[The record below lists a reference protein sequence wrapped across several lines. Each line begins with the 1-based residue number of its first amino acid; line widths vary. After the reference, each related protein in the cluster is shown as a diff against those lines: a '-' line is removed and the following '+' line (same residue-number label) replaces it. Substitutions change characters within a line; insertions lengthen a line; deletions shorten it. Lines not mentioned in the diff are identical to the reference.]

1 MKKIINLLVGTQDD
15 ILRVDQFIK
24 KYEKDLSRSKIKNL
38 ILQKNLSINNKL
50 NDDPSKKIKIND
62 KISLIIPEPEEVNLK
77 PFEYKI
83 EIIYEDNDLLV
94 LNKKADISM
103 HPGAGNKD
111 RTLVNALINYKKKL
125 SNINGEL
132 RPGIVHRIDRHTSG
146 LVVIAKNNFTH
157 ENLSNQFSEHSIE
170 RKYQTLVWGKL
181 RPSKGRI
188 ETLITR
194 SSKNRQLM
202 SVSLSKGKNSITNYK
217 TLEIFEKQNIPTF
230 SLIECKLETGRTHQI
245 RAHFKSIGHPL
256 FNDQDYGGSSILKG
270 TTFTK
275 YKQFVNNAFKVCPR
289 QALHADSLGFLH
301 PRSGK
306 EIFFKIDLPNDM
318 QTLINKWRKYSQ
330 HINF

>member
-1 MKKIINLLVGTQDD
+1 MKKIINLLVETKDD
-15 ILRVDQFIK
+15 ILRVDQFIN

-38 ILQKNLSINNKL
+38 ILKKNLSINNKL

-132 RPGIVHRIDRHTSG
+132 RPGIVHRIDKHTSG
-146 LVVIAKNNFTH
+146 LVVIAKNNFSH
-157 ENLSNQFSEHSIE
+157 ENLSNQFKEHSID

-181 RPSKGRI
+181 RPSNGKI

-217 TLEIFEKQNIPTF
+217 TLEIFEKETVPTF

-245 RAHFKSIGHPL
+245 RVHMSYKGNNIVG
-256 FNDQDYGGSSILKG
+256 DQ
-270 TTFTK
+270 K
-275 YKQFVNNAFKVCPR
+275 YKKKFKKIKNINKDLEKKIINLDRQF
-289 QALHADSLGFLH
+289 LHAISLGFTH
-301 PRSGK
+301 PTKNKRMN
-306 EIFFKIDLPNDM
+306 FKSKLPND
-318 QTLINKWRKYSQ
+318 LENILKSLRNA
-330 HINF
+330 

>member
-15 ILRVDQFIK
+15 ILRVDQFIN

-38 ILQKNLSINNKL
+38 ILKKNLSINNKL

-111 RTLVNALINYKKKL
+111 KTLVNALINYKKKL

-132 RPGIVHRIDRHTSG
+132 RPGIVHRIDKHTSG

-181 RPSKGRI
+181 RPSNGRI

-217 TLEIFEKQNIPTF
+217 TLEIFEKETVPTF

-245 RAHFKSIGHPL
+245 RVHMSYKGNNIVG
-256 FNDQDYGGSSILKG
+256 DQ
-270 TTFTK
+270 K
-275 YKQFVNNAFKVCPR
+275 YKKKFKKIKNINIDLEKKIMNLDRQF
-289 QALHADSLGFLH
+289 LHAVSLGFTH
-301 PRSGK
+301 PTKNKRMN
-306 EIFFKIDLPNDM
+306 FKSKLPND
-318 QTLINKWRKYSQ
+318 LENILKSLRNA
-330 HINF
+330 

>member
-15 ILRVDQFIK
+15 ILRVDQFIN

-38 ILQKNLSINNKL
+38 ILKKNLSINNKL

-111 RTLVNALINYKKKL
+111 KTLVNALINYKKKL

-132 RPGIVHRIDRHTSG
+132 RPGIVHRIDKHTSG

-157 ENLSNQFSEHSIE
+157 ENLSNQFSEHTIE

-181 RPSKGRI
+181 RPSNGKI

-217 TLEIFEKQNIPTF
+217 TLEIFEKETVPTF

-245 RAHFKSIGHPL
+245 RVHMSYKGNNIVG
-256 FNDQDYGGSSILKG
+256 DQ
-270 TTFTK
+270 K
-275 YKQFVNNAFKVCPR
+275 YKKKFKKIKNINKNLEKKIMNLDRQF
-289 QALHADSLGFLH
+289 LHAVSLGFTH
-301 PRSGK
+301 PTKNKRMN
-306 EIFFKIDLPNDM
+306 FKSKLPND
-318 QTLINKWRKYSQ
+318 LENILKSLRNA
-330 HINF
+330 

>member
-15 ILRVDQFIK
+15 ILRVDQFIN

-38 ILQKNLSINNKL
+38 ILKKNLSINNKL

-132 RPGIVHRIDRHTSG
+132 RPGIVHRIDKHTSG

-181 RPSKGRI
+181 RPSNGKI

-217 TLEIFEKQNIPTF
+217 TLEIFEKETVPTF

-245 RAHFKSIGHPL
+245 RVHMSYKGNNIVG
-256 FNDQDYGGSSILKG
+256 DQ
-270 TTFTK
+270 K
-275 YKQFVNNAFKVCPR
+275 YKKKFKKIRNINKDLEKKILNLDRQF
-289 QALHADSLGFLH
+289 LHAVSLGFTH
-301 PRSGK
+301 PTKNKRMN
-306 EIFFKIDLPNDM
+306 FKSKLPND
-318 QTLINKWRKYSQ
+318 LENILKSLRNA
-330 HINF
+330 

>member
-1 MKKIINLLVGTQDD
+1 MKKTINLLVGTQDD
-15 ILRVDQFIK
+15 ILRVDQFIN

-38 ILQKNLSINNKL
+38 ILKKNLSINNKL

-111 RTLVNALINYKKKL
+111 KTLVNALINYKKKL

-132 RPGIVHRIDRHTSG
+132 RPGIVHRIDKHTSG

-181 RPSKGRI
+181 RPSNGKI

-217 TLEIFEKQNIPTF
+217 TLEIFEKETVPTF

-245 RAHFKSIGHPL
+245 RVHMSYKGNNIVG
-256 FNDQDYGGSSILKG
+256 DQ
-270 TTFTK
+270 K
-275 YKQFVNNAFKVCPR
+275 YKKKFKKIKNINKDLEKKIMNLDRQF
-289 QALHADSLGFLH
+289 LHAVSLGFTH
-301 PRSGK
+301 PTKNKRMN
-306 EIFFKIDLPNDM
+306 FKSKLPND
-318 QTLINKWRKYSQ
+318 LENILKSLRNA
-330 HINF
+330 

>member
-15 ILRVDQFIK
+15 ILRVDQFIN

-38 ILQKNLSINNKL
+38 ILKKNLSINNKL

-83 EIIYEDNDLLV
+83 EIIYEDDDLLV
-94 LNKKADISM
+94 LDKKADISM

-132 RPGIVHRIDRHTSG
+132 RPGIVHRIDKHTSG

-157 ENLSNQFSEHSIE
+157 ENLSNQFSEHTIE

-181 RPSKGRI
+181 RPSNGKI

-217 TLEIFEKQNIPTF
+217 TLEIFEKETVPTF

-245 RAHFKSIGHPL
+245 RVHMSYKGNNIVG
-256 FNDQDYGGSSILKG
+256 DQ
-270 TTFTK
+270 K
-275 YKQFVNNAFKVCPR
+275 YKKKFKKIKNINKDLEKKIMNLDRQF
-289 QALHADSLGFLH
+289 LHAVSLGFTH
-301 PRSGK
+301 PTKNKRMN
-306 EIFFKIDLPNDM
+306 FKSKLPND
-318 QTLINKWRKYSQ
+318 LENILKSLRNA
-330 HINF
+330 

>member
-1 MKKIINLLVGTQDD
+1 MKKIINLLVETQDD
-15 ILRVDQFIK
+15 ILRVDQFIN

-38 ILQKNLSINNKL
+38 ILKKNLSINNKL

-111 RTLVNALINYKKKL
+111 RTLVNALINYNKKL

-132 RPGIVHRIDRHTSG
+132 RPGIVHRIDKHTSG

-181 RPSKGRI
+181 RPSNGKI

-217 TLEIFEKQNIPTF
+217 TLEIFEKETVPTF

-245 RAHFKSIGHPL
+245 RVHMSYKGNNIVG
-256 FNDQDYGGSSILKG
+256 DQ
-270 TTFTK
+270 K
-275 YKQFVNNAFKVCPR
+275 YKKKFKKIKNIKKDLEKKIMNLDRQF
-289 QALHADSLGFLH
+289 LHAVSLGFTH
-301 PRSGK
+301 PTKNKRMN
-306 EIFFKIDLPNDM
+306 FKSKLPND
-318 QTLINKWRKYSQ
+318 LENILKSLRNA
-330 HINF
+330 

>member
-1 MKKIINLLVGTQDD
+1 MKKIINLLVGTQDN
-15 ILRVDQFIK
+15 ILRVDQFIN

-38 ILQKNLSINNKL
+38 ILKKNLSINNKL
-50 NDDPSKKIKIND
+50 NDDPSKKTKIND

-132 RPGIVHRIDRHTSG
+132 RPGIVHRIDKHTSG
-146 LVVIAKNNFTH
+146 LVVIAKNNFSH
-157 ENLSNQFSEHSIE
+157 ENLSNQFSEHSID

-181 RPSKGRI
+181 RPSNGKI

-217 TLEIFEKQNIPTF
+217 TLEIFEKETVPTF

-245 RAHFKSIGHPL
+245 RVHMSYKGNNIVG
-256 FNDQDYGGSSILKG
+256 DQ
-270 TTFTK
+270 K
-275 YKQFVNNAFKVCPR
+275 YKKKFKKIKNINKDLEKKIMNLDRQF
-289 QALHADSLGFLH
+289 LHAVSLGFTH
-301 PRSGK
+301 PTKNKRMN
-306 EIFFKIDLPNDM
+306 FKSKLPND
-318 QTLINKWRKYSQ
+318 LENILKSLRNA
-330 HINF
+330 

>member
-1 MKKIINLLVGTQDD
+1 MKKIINLLVETQDD
-15 ILRVDQFIK
+15 ILRVDQFIN

-38 ILQKNLSINNKL
+38 ILKKNLSINNKL
-50 NDDPSKKIKIND
+50 NDDPSKKTKIND
-62 KISLIIPEPEEVNLK
+62 KITLIIPEPEEVNLK

-132 RPGIVHRIDRHTSG
+132 RPGIVHRIDKHTSG

-181 RPSKGRI
+181 RPSNGRI

-217 TLEIFEKQNIPTF
+217 TLEIFEKETVPTF

-245 RAHFKSIGHPL
+245 RVHMSYKGNNIVG
-256 FNDQDYGGSSILKG
+256 DQ
-270 TTFTK
+270 K
-275 YKQFVNNAFKVCPR
+275 YKKKFKKIKNINKDLEKKIVNLDRQF
-289 QALHADSLGFLH
+289 LHAVSLGFTH
-301 PRSGK
+301 PTKNKRMN
-306 EIFFKIDLPNDM
+306 FKSKLPND
-318 QTLINKWRKYSQ
+318 LENILKSLRNA
-330 HINF
+330 

>member
-15 ILRVDQFIK
+15 ILRVDQFIN

-38 ILQKNLSINNKL
+38 ILKKNLSINNKL
-50 NDDPSKKIKIND
+50 NDDPSKKTKIND

-132 RPGIVHRIDRHTSG
+132 RPGIVHRIDKHTSG

-181 RPSKGRI
+181 RPSNGKI

-217 TLEIFEKQNIPTF
+217 TLEIFEKETVPTF

-245 RAHFKSIGHPL
+245 RVHMSYKGNNIVG
-256 FNDQDYGGSSILKG
+256 DQ
-270 TTFTK
+270 K
-275 YKQFVNNAFKVCPR
+275 YKKKFKKIKNINKDLEKKIKNLDRQF
-289 QALHADSLGFLH
+289 LHAISLGFTH
-301 PRSGK
+301 PTKNKRMN
-306 EIFFKIDLPNDM
+306 FKSKLPND
-318 QTLINKWRKYSQ
+318 LENILKSLRNA
-330 HINF
+330 

>member
-15 ILRVDQFIK
+15 ILRVDQFIN

-38 ILQKNLSINNKL
+38 ILKKNLSINNKL
-50 NDDPSKKIKIND
+50 NDDPSKKTKIND

-111 RTLVNALINYKKKL
+111 KTLVNALINYKKKL

-132 RPGIVHRIDRHTSG
+132 RPGIVHRIDKHTSG

-157 ENLSNQFSEHSIE
+157 ENLSDQFSEHSIE

-181 RPSKGRI
+181 RPSNGRI

-217 TLEIFEKQNIPTF
+217 TLEIFEKETVPTF

-245 RAHFKSIGHPL
+245 RVHMSYKGNNIVG
-256 FNDQDYGGSSILKG
+256 DQ
-270 TTFTK
+270 K
-275 YKQFVNNAFKVCPR
+275 YKKKFKKIKNINKDLEKKIMNLDRQF
-289 QALHADSLGFLH
+289 LHAVSLGFTH
-301 PRSGK
+301 PTKNKRMN
-306 EIFFKIDLPNDM
+306 FKSKLPND
-318 QTLINKWRKYSQ
+318 LENILKSLRNA
-330 HINF
+330 

>member
-1 MKKIINLLVGTQDD
+1 MKKIINLLVGTKDN
-15 ILRVDQFIK
+15 ILRVDQFIN

-38 ILQKNLSINNKL
+38 ILKKNLSINNKL

-125 SNINGEL
+125 SNINGDL
-132 RPGIVHRIDRHTSG
+132 RPGIVHRIDKHTSG

-181 RPSKGRI
+181 RPSNGKI

-217 TLEIFEKQNIPTF
+217 TLEIFEKETVPTF

-245 RAHFKSIGHPL
+245 RVHMSYKGNNIVG
-256 FNDQDYGGSSILKG
+256 DQ
-270 TTFTK
+270 K
-275 YKQFVNNAFKVCPR
+275 YKKKFKKIKNINKNLEEKIMNLDRQF
-289 QALHADSLGFLH
+289 LHAVSLGFTH
-301 PRSGK
+301 PTKNKRMN
-306 EIFFKIDLPNDM
+306 FKSKLPND
-318 QTLINKWRKYSQ
+318 LENILKSLRNA
-330 HINF
+330 

>member
-15 ILRVDQFIK
+15 ILRVDQFIN

-38 ILQKNLSINNKL
+38 ILKKNLSINNKL

-111 RTLVNALINYKKKL
+111 KTLVNALINYKKKL

-132 RPGIVHRIDRHTSG
+132 RPGIVHRIDKNTSG

-217 TLEIFEKQNIPTF
+217 TLEIFEKETVPTF

-245 RAHFKSIGHPL
+245 RVHMS
-256 FNDQDYGGSSILKG
+256 YKG
-270 TTFTK
+270 
-275 YKQFVNNAFKVCPR
+275 NNIV
-289 QALHADSLGFLH
+289 
-301 PRSGK
+301 
-306 EIFFKIDLPNDM
+306 
-318 QTLINKWRKYSQ
+318 
-330 HINF
+330 HI

>member
-1 MKKIINLLVGTQDD
+1 MKKIINLLVGAQDD
-15 ILRVDQFIK
+15 ILRVDQFIN
-24 KYEKDLSRSKIKNL
+24 KYEKDLSRSRIKNL
-38 ILQKNLSINNKL
+38 ILKKNLSINNKL
-50 NDDPSKKIKIND
+50 NDDPSKKTKIND

-83 EIIYEDNDLLV
+83 EIIYEDDDLLV
-94 LNKKADISM
+94 LDKKADISM

-132 RPGIVHRIDRHTSG
+132 RPGIVHRIDKHTSG
-146 LVVIAKNNFTH
+146 LVVIAKNNFSH

-181 RPSKGRI
+181 RPSNGKI

-217 TLEIFEKQNIPTF
+217 TLEIFEKETVPTF

-245 RAHFKSIGHPL
+245 RVHMSYKGNNIVGDQKYKKKFKKIKNINKYLEKKIMNLDRQFLHAVSLEFTHPTKNKRMNFKS
-256 FNDQDYGGSSILKG
+256 K
-270 TTFTK
+270 
-275 YKQFVNNAFKVCPR
+275 
-289 QALHADSLGFLH
+289 
-301 PRSGK
+301 
-306 EIFFKIDLPNDM
+306 LPND
-318 QTLINKWRKYSQ
+318 LENILKNLR
-330 HINF
+330 NA

>member
-15 ILRVDQFIK
+15 ILRVDQFIN

-38 ILQKNLSINNKL
+38 ILKKNLSINNKL
-50 NDDPSKKIKIND
+50 NDDPSKKTKIND

-83 EIIYEDNDLLV
+83 EIIYEDDDLLV
-94 LNKKADISM
+94 LDKKADISM

-132 RPGIVHRIDRHTSG
+132 RPGIVHRIDKHTSG

-181 RPSKGRI
+181 RPSNGKI

-217 TLEIFEKQNIPTF
+217 TLEIFEKETVPTF

-245 RAHFKSIGHPL
+245 RVHMSYKGNNIVG
-256 FNDQDYGGSSILKG
+256 DQ
-270 TTFTK
+270 K
-275 YKQFVNNAFKVCPR
+275 YKKKFKKIKNINKDLEKKIINLDRQF
-289 QALHADSLGFLH
+289 LHAISLGFTH
-301 PRSGK
+301 PTKNKRMN
-306 EIFFKIDLPNDM
+306 FKSKLPND
-318 QTLINKWRKYSQ
+318 LENILKSLRNA
-330 HINF
+330 

>member
-1 MKKIINLLVGTQDD
+1 MKKIINLLVGTQDN
-15 ILRVDQFIK
+15 ILRVDQFIN

-38 ILQKNLSINNKL
+38 ILKKNLSINNKL

-111 RTLVNALINYKKKL
+111 KTLVNALINYKKKL

-132 RPGIVHRIDRHTSG
+132 RPGIVHRIDKHTSG

-181 RPSKGRI
+181 RPSNGKI

-217 TLEIFEKQNIPTF
+217 TLEIFEKETVPTF

-245 RAHFKSIGHPL
+245 RVHMSYKGNNIVG
-256 FNDQDYGGSSILKG
+256 DQ
-270 TTFTK
+270 K
-275 YKQFVNNAFKVCPR
+275 YKKKFKKIKNINKDLEKKIMNLDRQF
-289 QALHADSLGFLH
+289 LHAVSLGFTH
-301 PRSGK
+301 PTKNKRMN
-306 EIFFKIDLPNDM
+306 FKSKLPND
-318 QTLINKWRKYSQ
+318 LENILKSLRNA
-330 HINF
+330 

>member
-15 ILRVDQFIK
+15 ILRVDQFIN
-24 KYEKDLSRSKIKNL
+24 KYEKNLSRSKIKNL
-38 ILQKNLSINNKL
+38 ILKKNLSINNKL

-111 RTLVNALINYKKKL
+111 ITLVNALINYKKKL

-132 RPGIVHRIDRHTSG
+132 RPGIVHRIDKNTSG

-181 RPSKGRI
+181 RPSNGRI

-217 TLEIFEKQNIPTF
+217 TLEIFEKETVPTF
-230 SLIECKLETGRTHQI
+230 SLIECKLETGITHQI
-245 RAHFKSIGHPL
+245 RVHMSYKGNNIVG
-256 FNDQDYGGSSILKG
+256 DQ
-270 TTFTK
+270 K
-275 YKQFVNNAFKVCPR
+275 YKKKF
-289 QALHADSLGFLH
+289 
-301 PRSGK
+301 
-306 EIFFKIDLPNDM
+306 
-318 QTLINKWRKYSQ
+318 
-330 HINF
+330 

>member
-15 ILRVDQFIK
+15 ILRVDQFIN

-38 ILQKNLSINNKL
+38 ILKKNLSINNKL
-50 NDDPSKKIKIND
+50 NDDPSKKTKIND

-132 RPGIVHRIDRHTSG
+132 RPGIVHRIDKHTSG

-217 TLEIFEKQNIPTF
+217 TLEIFEKETVPTF

-245 RAHFKSIGHPL
+245 RVHMSYKGNNIVG
-256 FNDQDYGGSSILKG
+256 DQ
-270 TTFTK
+270 K
-275 YKQFVNNAFKVCPR
+275 YKKKFKKIKNINKDLEKKIMNLDRQF
-289 QALHADSLGFLH
+289 LHAVSLGFTH
-301 PRSGK
+301 PTKNKRMN
-306 EIFFKIDLPNDM
+306 FKSKLPND
-318 QTLINKWRKYSQ
+318 LENILKSLRNA
-330 HINF
+330 

>member
-15 ILRVDQFIK
+15 ILRVDQFIN

-38 ILQKNLSINNKL
+38 ILKKNLSINNKL

-132 RPGIVHRIDRHTSG
+132 RPGIVHRIDKHTSG

-181 RPSKGRI
+181 RPSNGKI

-217 TLEIFEKQNIPTF
+217 TLEIFEKETVPTF

-245 RAHFKSIGHPL
+245 RVHMSYKGNNIVGDQKYKKKFKKIKNIDRDLEKKIMSLDRQFLHAVSLGITHPTKNKRMNFKS
-256 FNDQDYGGSSILKG
+256 K
-270 TTFTK
+270 
-275 YKQFVNNAFKVCPR
+275 
-289 QALHADSLGFLH
+289 
-301 PRSGK
+301 
-306 EIFFKIDLPNDM
+306 LPND
-318 QTLINKWRKYSQ
+318 LENILKSLRNA
-330 HINF
+330 

>member
-15 ILRVDQFIK
+15 ILRVDQFIN

-38 ILQKNLSINNKL
+38 ILKKNLSINNKL

-62 KISLIIPEPEEVNLK
+62 KISLIIPEPKEVKLK

-111 RTLVNALINYKKKL
+111 KTLVNALINYKKKL

-132 RPGIVHRIDRHTSG
+132 RPGIVHRIDKHTSG

-181 RPSKGRI
+181 RPSNGRI

-217 TLEIFEKQNIPTF
+217 TLEIFEKETVPTF

-245 RAHFKSIGHPL
+245 RVHMSYKGNNIVG
-256 FNDQDYGGSSILKG
+256 DQ
-270 TTFTK
+270 K
-275 YKQFVNNAFKVCPR
+275 YKKKFKKIKNINKDLEKKIMNLDRQF
-289 QALHADSLGFLH
+289 LHAVSLGFTH
-301 PRSGK
+301 PTKNKRMN
-306 EIFFKIDLPNDM
+306 FKSKLPND
-318 QTLINKWRKYSQ
+318 LENILKSLRNA
-330 HINF
+330 

>member
-1 MKKIINLLVGTQDD
+1 MKKIINLLVDTKDD
-15 ILRVDQFIK
+15 ILRVDQFIN

-38 ILQKNLSINNKL
+38 ILKKNLSINNKL

-62 KISLIIPEPEEVNLK
+62 KISLIIPEPEEANLK

-132 RPGIVHRIDRHTSG
+132 RPGIVHRIDKHTSG

-181 RPSKGRI
+181 RPSNGKI

-217 TLEIFEKQNIPTF
+217 TLEIFEKETVPTF

-245 RAHFKSIGHPL
+245 RVHMSYKGNNIVG
-256 FNDQDYGGSSILKG
+256 DQ
-270 TTFTK
+270 K
-275 YKQFVNNAFKVCPR
+275 YKKKFKKIKNINKDLEKKIMNLDRQF
-289 QALHADSLGFLH
+289 LHAVSLGFTH
-301 PRSGK
+301 PTKNKRMN
-306 EIFFKIDLPNDM
+306 FKSKLPND
-318 QTLINKWRKYSQ
+318 LENILKSLRNA
-330 HINF
+330 

>member
-15 ILRVDQFIK
+15 ILRVDQFIN

-38 ILQKNLSINNKL
+38 ILKKNLSINNKL

-77 PFEYKI
+77 PFEYRI

-132 RPGIVHRIDRHTSG
+132 RPGIVHRIDKHTSG

-181 RPSKGRI
+181 RPSNGRI

-217 TLEIFEKQNIPTF
+217 TLEIFEKETVPTF

-245 RAHFKSIGHPL
+245 RVHMSYKGNNIVG
-256 FNDQDYGGSSILKG
+256 DQ
-270 TTFTK
+270 K
-275 YKQFVNNAFKVCPR
+275 YKKKFRKIKNINKDLEKKIKNLDRQF
-289 QALHADSLGFLH
+289 LHAVSLGFIH
-301 PRSGK
+301 PTKNKRMN
-306 EIFFKIDLPNDM
+306 FKSKLPNE
-318 QTLINKWRKYSQ
+318 LENILKNLR
-330 HINF
+330 NA

>member
-15 ILRVDQFIK
+15 ILRVDQFIN

-38 ILQKNLSINNKL
+38 ILKKNLSINNKL

-94 LNKKADISM
+94 LDKKADISM

-132 RPGIVHRIDRHTSG
+132 RPGIVHRIDKHTSG

-181 RPSKGRI
+181 RPSNGRI

-217 TLEIFEKQNIPTF
+217 TLEIFEKETVPTF

-245 RAHFKSIGHPL
+245 RVHMSYKGNNIVG
-256 FNDQDYGGSSILKG
+256 DQ
-270 TTFTK
+270 K
-275 YKQFVNNAFKVCPR
+275 YKKKFKKIKNINKDLEKKIMNLDRQF
-289 QALHADSLGFLH
+289 LHAISLGFTH
-301 PRSGK
+301 PTKNKRMN
-306 EIFFKIDLPNDM
+306 FKSKLPND
-318 QTLINKWRKYSQ
+318 LENILKNLR
-330 HINF
+330 NA

>member
-15 ILRVDQFIK
+15 ILRVDQFIN

-38 ILQKNLSINNKL
+38 ILKKNLSINNKL

-94 LNKKADISM
+94 LDKKADISM

-132 RPGIVHRIDRHTSG
+132 RPGIVHRIDKHTSG

-181 RPSKGRI
+181 RPSNGRI

-217 TLEIFEKQNIPTF
+217 TLEIFEKETVPTF

-245 RAHFKSIGHPL
+245 RVHMSYKGNNIVG
-256 FNDQDYGGSSILKG
+256 DQ
-270 TTFTK
+270 K
-275 YKQFVNNAFKVCPR
+275 YKKKFKKIKNINKGLEKKIMNLDRQF
-289 QALHADSLGFLH
+289 LHAVSLGFTH
-301 PRSGK
+301 PTKNKRMN
-306 EIFFKIDLPNDM
+306 FKSKLPND
-318 QTLINKWRKYSQ
+318 LENILKSLRNA
-330 HINF
+330 

>member
-15 ILRVDQFIK
+15 ILRVDQFIN

-38 ILQKNLSINNKL
+38 ILKKNLSINNKL

-111 RTLVNALINYKKKL
+111 KTLVNALINYKKKL

-132 RPGIVHRIDRHTSG
+132 RPGIVHRIDKHTSG

-157 ENLSNQFSEHSIE
+157 ENLSNQFSEHTIE
-170 RKYQTLVWGKL
+170 RKYQSLVWGKL
-181 RPSKGRI
+181 RPSNGKI

-194 SSKNRQLM
+194 SYKNRQLM

-217 TLEIFEKQNIPTF
+217 TLEIFEKETVPTF

-245 RAHFKSIGHPL
+245 RVHMSYKGNNIVG
-256 FNDQDYGGSSILKG
+256 DQ
-270 TTFTK
+270 K
-275 YKQFVNNAFKVCPR
+275 YKKKFKKIKNINKDLEKKIMNLDRQF
-289 QALHADSLGFLH
+289 LHAVSLGFTH
-301 PRSGK
+301 PTKNKRMN
-306 EIFFKIDLPNDM
+306 FKSKLPND
-318 QTLINKWRKYSQ
+318 LENILKSLRNA
-330 HINF
+330 

>member
-15 ILRVDQFIK
+15 ILRVDQFIN

-38 ILQKNLSINNKL
+38 ILKKNLSINNKL
-50 NDDPSKKIKIND
+50 NDDPSKKTKIND

-83 EIIYEDNDLLV
+83 EIIYEDDDLLV
-94 LNKKADISM
+94 LDKKADISM

-132 RPGIVHRIDRHTSG
+132 RPGIVHRIDKHTSG
-146 LVVIAKNNFTH
+146 LVVIAKNNFSH
-157 ENLSNQFSEHSIE
+157 ENLSNQFSEHSID

-181 RPSKGRI
+181 RPSNGKI

-217 TLEIFEKQNIPTF
+217 TLEIFEKETVPTF

-245 RAHFKSIGHPL
+245 RVHMSYKGNNIVG
-256 FNDQDYGGSSILKG
+256 DQ
-270 TTFTK
+270 K
-275 YKQFVNNAFKVCPR
+275 YKKKFKKIKNINKDLEKKIMNLDRQF
-289 QALHADSLGFLH
+289 LHAVSLGFTH
-301 PRSGK
+301 PTKNKRMN
-306 EIFFKIDLPNDM
+306 FKSKLPND
-318 QTLINKWRKYSQ
+318 LENILKSLRNA
-330 HINF
+330 

>member
-15 ILRVDQFIK
+15 ILRVDQFIN

-38 ILQKNLSINNKL
+38 ILKKNLSINNKL

-132 RPGIVHRIDRHTSG
+132 RPGIVHRIDKHTSG

-217 TLEIFEKQNIPTF
+217 TLEIFEKETVPTF

-245 RAHFKSIGHPL
+245 RVHMSYKGNNIVG
-256 FNDQDYGGSSILKG
+256 DQ
-270 TTFTK
+270 K
-275 YKQFVNNAFKVCPR
+275 YKKKFKIIKNINKDLEKKIMNLDRQF
-289 QALHADSLGFLH
+289 LHAVSLGFTH
-301 PRSGK
+301 PTKNKRMN
-306 EIFFKIDLPNDM
+306 FKSKLPND
-318 QTLINKWRKYSQ
+318 LENILKSLRNA
-330 HINF
+330 

>member
-1 MKKIINLLVGTQDD
+1 MKKIINLLVGAQDD
-15 ILRVDQFIK
+15 ILRVDQFIN

-38 ILQKNLSINNKL
+38 ILKKNLSINNKL

-83 EIIYEDNDLLV
+83 DIIYEDNDLLV

-111 RTLVNALINYKKKL
+111 KTLVNALINYKKKL

-132 RPGIVHRIDRHTSG
+132 RPGIVHRIDKHTSG

-181 RPSKGRI
+181 RPSNGKI

-217 TLEIFEKQNIPTF
+217 TLEIFEKETVPTF

-245 RAHFKSIGHPL
+245 RVHMSYKGNNIVG
-256 FNDQDYGGSSILKG
+256 DQ
-270 TTFTK
+270 K
-275 YKQFVNNAFKVCPR
+275 YKKKFKRIKNINKDLEKKIMNLDRQF
-289 QALHADSLGFLH
+289 LHAVSLGFTH
-301 PRSGK
+301 PTKNKRMN
-306 EIFFKIDLPNDM
+306 FKSKLPND
-318 QTLINKWRKYSQ
+318 LENILKSLRNA
-330 HINF
+330 

>member
-15 ILRVDQFIK
+15 ILRVDQFIN

-38 ILQKNLSINNKL
+38 ILKKNLSINNKL

-83 EIIYEDNDLLV
+83 EIIYEDDDLLV

-111 RTLVNALINYKKKL
+111 KTLVNALINYKKKL

-132 RPGIVHRIDRHTSG
+132 RPGIVHRIDKHTSG

-181 RPSKGRI
+181 RPSNGRI

-217 TLEIFEKQNIPTF
+217 TLEVFEKETVPTF

-245 RAHFKSIGHPL
+245 RVHMSYKGNNIVG
-256 FNDQDYGGSSILKG
+256 DQ
-270 TTFTK
+270 K
-275 YKQFVNNAFKVCPR
+275 YKKKFKKIRNIDRDLEKKIMSLDRQF
-289 QALHADSLGFLH
+289 LHAVSLGFTH
-301 PRSGK
+301 PTKNKRMN
-306 EIFFKIDLPNDM
+306 FKSKLPND
-318 QTLINKWRKYSQ
+318 LENILKSLRNA
-330 HINF
+330 

>member
-15 ILRVDQFIK
+15 ILRVDQFIN

-38 ILQKNLSINNKL
+38 ILKKNLSINNKL

-111 RTLVNALINYKKKL
+111 KTLVNALINYKKKL

-132 RPGIVHRIDRHTSG
+132 RPGIVHRIDKHTSG

-181 RPSKGRI
+181 RPSNGRI

-217 TLEIFEKQNIPTF
+217 TLEIFEKETVPTF

-245 RAHFKSIGHPL
+245 RVHMSYKGNNIVG
-256 FNDQDYGGSSILKG
+256 DQ
-270 TTFTK
+270 K
-275 YKQFVNNAFKVCPR
+275 YKKKFKKIKNINKDLEKKIINLDRQF
-289 QALHADSLGFLH
+289 LHAVSLGFTH
-301 PRSGK
+301 PTKNKRMN
-306 EIFFKIDLPNDM
+306 FKSKLPND
-318 QTLINKWRKYSQ
+318 LENILKSLRNA
-330 HINF
+330 